1 MCKRC
6 VHKAT
11 ETEFAVK
18 VRKPLVNAR
27 NAAEAALPAWAGVGS
42 LDFLLAY
49 FSLLGVTWDL
59 YSVL

>member
-27 NAAEAALPAWAGVGS
+27 NAAETALPAWAAVGS

-49 FSLLGVTWDL
+49 FLLLGVAWDF
-59 YSVL
+59 SVL

>member
-27 NAAEAALPAWAGVGS
+27 NATDTALH

-49 FSLLGVTWDL
+49 FLLLGVAWDFFCFVRWQV
-59 YSVL
+59 S

>member
-27 NAAEAALPAWAGVGS
+27 NAAKTALPARASVGS
-42 LDFLLAY
+42 LDVLLAY
-49 FSLLGVTWDL
+49 FLLLDVAWDF
-59 YSVL
+59 SVL